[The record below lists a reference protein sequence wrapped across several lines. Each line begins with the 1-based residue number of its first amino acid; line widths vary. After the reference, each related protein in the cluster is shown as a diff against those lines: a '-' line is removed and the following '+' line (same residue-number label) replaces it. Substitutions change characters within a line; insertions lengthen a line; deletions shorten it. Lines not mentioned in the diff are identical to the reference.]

1 MESGVGTYWPKAHRG
16 KIRWHVVDAG
26 GRTLGRL
33 AARAALVLMGKHC
46 PDYSPHLDHREGV
59 IVLNAD
65 KVRLT
70 GRKLDQKF
78 YRQHS
83 GYPGGLTETSA
94 RDVLARHPERI
105 IREAIV
111 GMLPKSRMG
120 ARLATRVRV
129 YAGAEHPHAAQT
141 PAPLTLK

>member
-1 MESGVGTYWPKAHRG
+1 VGTYWPKERRG
-16 KIRWHVVDAG
+16 KIRWHVLDAG
-26 GRTLGRL
+26 ERTLGRL
-33 AARAALVLMGKHC
+33 AARASLVLMGKHC

-78 YRQHS
+78 YRQYS
-83 GYPGGLTETSA
+83 GYPGGLKETSA
-94 RDVLARHPERI
+94 RDLLARQPEKV

-111 GMLPKSRMG
+111 GMLPKTRMG

-129 YAGAEHPHAAQT
+129 YAGATHPHAAQT
-141 PAPLTLK
+141 PEPLSLDR

>member
-1 MESGVGTYWPKAHRG
+1 
-16 KIRWHVVDAG
+16 
-26 GRTLGRL
+26 L

-46 PDYSPHLDHREGV
+46 PDYAPHLDHREGV

-94 RDVLARHPERI
+94 REVLARHPERI

-129 YAGAEHPHAAQT
+129 YAGAEHPHAAQM

>member
-1 MESGVGTYWPKAHRG
+1 MGTYWPKERRG
-16 KIRWHVVDAG
+16 KIRWHVLDAG
-26 GRTLGRL
+26 ERTLGRL

-78 YRQHS
+78 YRQYS
-83 GYPGGLTETSA
+83 GYPGGLKETSA
-94 RDVLARHPERI
+94 RDLLARQPEKA

-111 GMLPKSRMG
+111 GHASQDADG
-120 ARLATRVRV
+120 STVGHARAGLRRGHASPCRPD
-129 YAGAEHPHAAQT
+129 AGATFP
-141 PAPLTLK
+141 